1 VSAPST
7 SLPAIELDGVGK
19 RYRLAE
25 RSLVQALRPS
35 RRRAV
40 RHLWAVRDLDLRVE
54 PGETVGLLGHNGAGK
69 STLLRMMAGVSEPT
83 TGRVTVRGRVA
94 PLISVGVG
102 FHQELTGR
110 ENVYVNGM
118 LLGLTRAEVEAR
130 FDEIVDFAE
139 LRDRID
145 TPVKFYSSGMFMRL
159 GFSVAVHVDPDVL
172 LVDEVLAVGD
182 VAFQLKCFDRMRELS
197 ARGTTIVLVSHSMH
211 AIGLLCPRA
220 LLVQG
225 GRLVF
230 DGPSEQ
236 AIEEHHRLLALGM
249 AAADGAEPADPVAVE
264 AEVRR
269 GEQPVARAEQDDE
282 LRVVGR
288 VRFDAAVDDPRLVFR
303 VVSEDGQ
310 LAYQY
315 DAPMGHRHRSYRAG
329 DVAAAEVRFRPAL
342 GAGGTFRLHL
352 LVTDPEGRRVLGR
365 NRDPLLLYVPPRYG
379 VQGFADLEAAVSLD
393 GYDFPHRPL
402 TLGPGQPTGA
412 DAFTGA
418 GER

>member
-1 VSAPST
+1 GRTVQGPGGRRVGGVRRAARRRRRRDPPPPRPPLRRPPVT
-7 SLPAIELDGVGK
+7 AHPTPPAIELAGVGK

-35 RRRAV
+35 RRRTV
-40 RHLWAVRDLDLRVE
+40 RQLWAVQGLDLQVE

-83 TGRVTVRGRVA
+83 EGRVTVRGRVA

-197 ARGTTIVLVSHSMH
+197 ARGTTTVLVSHSMH
-211 AIGLLCPRA
+211 A
-220 LLVQG
+220 
-225 GRLVF
+225 
-230 DGPSEQ
+230 
-236 AIEEHHRLLALGM
+236 LG
-249 AAADGAEPADPVAVE
+249 
-264 AEVRR
+264 
-269 GEQPVARAEQDDE
+269 
-282 LRVVGR
+282 
-288 VRFDAAVDDPRLVFR
+288 
-303 VVSEDGQ
+303 
-310 LAYQY
+310 
-315 DAPMGHRHRSYRAG
+315 
-329 DVAAAEVRFRPAL
+329 
-342 GAGGTFRLHL
+342 
-352 LVTDPEGRRVLGR
+352 
-365 NRDPLLLYVPPRYG
+365 
-379 VQGFADLEAAVSLD
+379 
-393 GYDFPHRPL
+393 
-402 TLGPGQPTGA
+402 
-412 DAFTGA
+412 
-418 GER
+418 